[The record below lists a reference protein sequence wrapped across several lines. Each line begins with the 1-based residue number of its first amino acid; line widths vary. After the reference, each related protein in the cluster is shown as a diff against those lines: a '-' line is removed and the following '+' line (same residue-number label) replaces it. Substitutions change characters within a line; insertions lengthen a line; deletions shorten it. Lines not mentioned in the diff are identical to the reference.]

1 MLLLLLL
8 YHCILPL
15 DSLFSKTIYA
25 GGSIIVPAQE
35 TWQLKDAFLADGELY
50 NIQISKQHFCT
61 SYTAGDTIRPP
72 FYIPEMELLSDKS
85 MSKYFLRFY
94 LSKQNKGH

>member
-8 YHCILPL
+8 YQCILPL
-15 DSLFSKTIYA
+15 DSLFSMTFYA

-50 NIQISKQHFCT
+50 NIQISKQHFRT